1 MPAPTIRD
9 NATIAAALTS
19 APNVG
24 SAAFRLKVSRTWLKA
39 RCVAD
44 AELRPLFYRCSDR
57 GSASVSVG
65 MKRLKWSE
73 ADGA

>member
-1 MPAPTIRD
+1 MPASTIRT
-9 NATIAAALTS
+9 NEVIAAALKV
-19 APNVG
+19 APSVT
-24 SAAFRLKVSRTWLKA
+24 SAAFRLKVSHTWLRA

-44 AELRPLFYRCSDR
+44 NELRPLFYRCSDR